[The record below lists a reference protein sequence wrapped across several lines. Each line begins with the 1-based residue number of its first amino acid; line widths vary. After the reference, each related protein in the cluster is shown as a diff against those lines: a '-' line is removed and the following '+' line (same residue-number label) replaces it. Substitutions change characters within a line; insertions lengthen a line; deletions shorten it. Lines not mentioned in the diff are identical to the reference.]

1 MVRMPLSTFDLPAQ
15 VHPVDTGPVR
25 ALGHEKCTRVLGDRL
40 LDDQSLPH
48 CNSAVLWRFNFC
60 RGLPRCDCTGD
71 RPRWFEER
79 GNLFCSRIPPRA
91 SAAIPF
97 SRVKRQWESLKPV
110 AAAGDRN
117 RQRPGS
123 DARSRGP
130 SSKRIACWPEMISAK
145 LGRDFGPYMILRAC
159 NPPLAFDV
167 ITTQRLGL
175 LVSLRR
181 YGRGSPTAA
190 LAACRGL
197 VLEAL
202 TSSRLVR

>member
-1 MVRMPLSTFDLPAQ
+1 MGAGLHLAVTNECFPDLSVGPSPYASRSNQ
-15 VHPVDTGPVR
+15 AVQQPVR
-25 ALGHEKCTRVLGDRL
+25 HCESAARAQISHPRHRYCGRSERQLSWCACHSVHSTCQHKSIRSTREPFGPGHEKWHSSVGDRL

-48 CNSAVLWRFNFC
+48 CIEHNSAVLWRFNFC
-60 RGLPRCDCTGD
+60 RGVPRCDCTGD

-130 SSKRIACWPEMISAK
+130 SSKRIRRA
-145 LGRDFGPYMILRAC
+145 GRK
-159 NPPLAFDV
+159 
-167 ITTQRLGL
+167 
-175 LVSLRR
+175 
-181 YGRGSPTAA
+181 
-190 LAACRGL
+190 
-197 VLEAL
+197 
-202 TSSRLVR
+202 